1 MAYSLSNE
9 YISNNKHSK
18 RRRPQILKLKLKL
31 ELVFESIL
39 RNEID
44 IFKISRRSKHF
55 RKIGRKQTEGM
66 SSFKSMHI
74 GINIAATNADK
85 WITLQ
90 AFNKQKVARQIY
102 KT

>member
-39 RNEID
+39 QNEID

-55 RKIGRKQTEGM
+55 RKIGRSKRKERPHLNRCILELTLLQQMLIKGLLC
-66 SSFKSMHI
+66 KPL
-74 GINIAATNADK
+74 TNRK
-85 WITLQ
+85 
-90 AFNKQKVARQIY
+90 
-102 KT
+102 